1 MERTTPD
8 PQTDNEP
15 VSTSFED
22 LAGPDLFENTPSE
35 ITPDDRN
42 DEADPLESAPVY
54 MQEGARVMGGDEAG
68 MRKPVRME
76 ALGASGHDPTPFWR
90 GSLAT
95 AAMAVATLLGAGAII
110 DLAGRAP
117 WARYII
123 AAPTFF
129 ACIALWWGVR
139 GILTSDTQGGR
150 LMSIVGVAIGAI
162 VVIWSAAG
170 VASLF

>member
-8 PQTDNEP
+8 PQNDNEP

-22 LAGPDLFENTPSE
+22 LAGPDLFETTPSE
-35 ITPDDRN
+35 VTQ
-42 DEADPLESAPVY
+42 DERKDEDDPLESAPVY
-54 MQEGARVMGGDEAG
+54 TQEGARIVGGAEAG
-68 MRKPVRME
+68 ARKPVRMD
-76 ALGASGHDPTPFWR
+76 ALGASGHEPTPFWR

-95 AAMAVATLLGAGAII
+95 AAMAVATLLGAGAIM

-150 LMSIVGVAIGAI
+150 LMSIVGAAIGAI

-170 VASLF
+170 MAGLF